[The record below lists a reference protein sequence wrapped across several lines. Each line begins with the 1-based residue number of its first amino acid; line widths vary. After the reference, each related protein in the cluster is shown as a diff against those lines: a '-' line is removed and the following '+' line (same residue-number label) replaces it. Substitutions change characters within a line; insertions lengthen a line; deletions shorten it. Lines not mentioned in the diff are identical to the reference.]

1 MYTLNTV
8 SLLSVICIFGAKCLD
23 VFCSAQSI
31 VSKNFNN
38 KFLQKYI
45 RIIFEQQLIAMAD
58 DQETPDINFTE
69 ETPDIDFSEI
79 VGNSAVTEKAH
90 FGSDE
95 AEDIDDLDEPENYV
109 ENEDGGDDIDNDD
122 DEDTNQAA
130 TDQPKH
136 GKT

>member
-1 MYTLNTV
+1 
-8 SLLSVICIFGAKCLD
+8 
-23 VFCSAQSI
+23 
-31 VSKNFNN
+31 
-38 KFLQKYI
+38 
-45 RIIFEQQLIAMAD
+45 MAD

-136 GKT
+136 GKTWISWTLKREMTIKDDFLVFVTKCSRQNKEWPENKSRESSGAVTAG